1 MAADLGR
8 QLHALFYLIG
18 PDGPDGA
25 PQWGLPALLW
35 GPPGTG
41 KTSRA
46 RQFARQWGVLYTE
59 HSPALEGEAGFGL
72 VPVPDGTGTEQV
84 LRFPARDW
92 AREVQLAPRALLCLD
107 EISQA
112 GPALQA
118 PLLGLV
124 QSGMLGDVYLGP
136 RVRRWATANPTG
148 QGGQWDLAAPLAN
161 RFWHGQV
168 DAPDPRQW
176 AAGLATSWRGQGGLY
191 DNALD
196 PEAEEA
202 RVELAWPRHWATACA
217 LIGAL
222 IVRREELLH
231 QCPPEG
237 DPQASRAWPSPR
249 SWEYAARCWTASA
262 VHSLPEVDRDAL
274 VTGCVGSGP
283 ANELAA
289 YAADLDLPDPD
300 ALLDGRVGWQPDHRL
315 DRTTAV
321 LSSVASLACVAGCA
335 AARVGRAW
343 TLIGSSPDTD
353 AAVPAGA
360 AMCNAGLSRH
370 PAARPVLAK
379 MAPALRAAGVVGV

>member
-1 MAADLGR
+1 MPADLGR
-8 QLHALFYLIG
+8 QLHALYFLLG
-18 PDGPDGA
+18 PDGPDGE
-25 PQWGLPALLW
+25 PQWGIPALLW
-35 GPPGTG
+35 GPPGVG

-46 RQFARQWGVLYTE
+46 RQFARNWSVLYTE

-72 VPVPDGTGTEQV
+72 VPVPDGTGDEQV

-92 AREVQLAPRALLCLD
+92 AREVQRAPRALLCLD

-148 QGGQWDLAAPLAN
+148 QGGQWDLSAPLAN
-161 RFWHGQV
+161 RFWHGELA
-168 DAPDPRQW
+168 APDHRQW
-176 AAGLATSWRGQGGLY
+176 AAGLATAWRGQGIGST
-191 DNALD
+191 LD

-202 RVELAWPRHWATACA
+202 RVEQAWPRHWATACA

-222 IVRREELLH
+222 IARRPELLH

-237 DPQASRAWPSPR
+237 DPAASRAWPSPR
-249 SWEYAARCWTASA
+249 SWEYATRCWTSAA
-262 VHSLPEVDRDAL
+262 VHDLAEVDRDVL
-274 VTGCVGSGP
+274 VAGCVGTGP

-300 ALLDGRVGWQPDHRL
+300 ALLAGRTTWKPDHRL
-315 DRTTAV
+315 DRMTAV
-321 LSSVASLACVAGCA
+321 LSSVASLASVAGCE

-343 TLIGSSPDTD
+343 QLIGLSPDAD
-353 AAVPAGA
+353 AAVPATTTL
-360 AMCNAGLSRH
+360 CNAGHARH
-370 PAARPVLAK
+370 AAARPVLTRLS
-379 MAPALRAAGVVGV
+379 PALKAAGVVP